1 MAQSGSRSAHLIKQ
15 MSTHTSMDLQY
26 ALTVV
31 EAELL
36 SPIKDA
42 CHVCVVC
49 FCLLLMPGP
58 SGSSQVNKSMSF
70 DKHASHPRAYV
81 LPGVRD
87 SSELTLLM
95 FESPRWDPASLIS
108 RVADSIHTHNLT
120 AHTGNSLFF
129 FFFFFFPG
137 DCVYCE
143 QTHTHTAPGYS
154 ITCGTPH
161 ASEHTVAHKQPP
173 LPCHF
178 KLDLIKTTLTR
189 LLSSHLSM

>member
-15 MSTHTSMDLQY
+15 MRTHTFMDLQY

-42 CHVCVVC
+42 CHVCMVC

-81 LPGVRD
+81 LPGARD

-108 RVADSIHTHNLT
+108 RLADSIHTHSYCS
-120 AHTGNSLFF
+120 HREQPLFF
-129 FFFFFFPG
+129 LLFFPG

-161 ASEHTVAHKQPP
+161 TSEHTVAHKQLP

>member
-15 MSTHTSMDLQY
+15 MSTHTSTDLQY

-108 RVADSIHTHNLT
+108 RLADSIHTHTLT

-143 QTHTHTAPGYS
+143 QTHTHTQHLVIPS
-154 ITCGTPH
+154 HVEPRMHQNTQ
-161 ASEHTVAHKQPP
+161 SHTSSPP
-173 LPCHF
+173 FLV
-178 KLDLIKTTLTR
+178 T
-189 LLSSHLSM
+189 SSSTSLRQH

>member
-1 MAQSGSRSAHLIKQ
+1 
-15 MSTHTSMDLQY
+15 MDLQY
-26 ALTVV
+26 VLTVV

-81 LPGVRD
+81 LPGARD

-108 RVADSIHTHNLT
+108 RLADSIHTQSYCSHREQP
-120 AHTGNSLFF
+120 LFF
-129 FFFFFFPG
+129 FFFFFLVTVF
-137 DCVYCE
+137 
-143 QTHTHTAPGYS
+143 TASKHTHTAPGYS

-173 LPCHF
+173 L
-178 KLDLIKTTLTR
+178 LVT
-189 LLSSHLSM
+189 SSSTSLRQH

>member
-15 MSTHTSMDLQY
+15 MSTHTSTDLQY

-108 RVADSIHTHNLT
+108 RLADSIHTHTLT

-129 FFFFFFPG
+129 FFFFFSWWL
-137 DCVYCE
+137 CLLRAN
-143 QTHTHTAPGYS
+143 THTAPGYS

>member
-81 LPGVRD
+81 LPGARD

-108 RVADSIHTHNLT
+108 RLADSIHTHSYCS
-120 AHTGNSLFF
+120 HREQPLFF
-129 FFFFFFPG
+129 FLLFFPG

-161 ASEHTVAHKQPP
+161 ASEHTVAHKQLP

>member
-15 MSTHTSMDLQY
+15 MSTHTSMHLQY

-81 LPGVRD
+81 LPGARD

-108 RVADSIHTHNLT
+108 RLADSIHTHSYCS
-120 AHTGNSLFF
+120 HREQPLFF
-129 FFFFFFPG
+129 FRLFFPG

-161 ASEHTVAHKQPP
+161 ASEHTVAHKQLP

>member
-81 LPGVRD
+81 LPGAHD

-108 RVADSIHTHNLT
+108 RLADSIHTHTLLLLT
-120 AHTGNSLFF
+120 PGTASFFISLV
-129 FFFFFFPG
+129 FPG

-143 QTHTHTAPGYS
+143 QTHTVPGYS

-173 LPCHF
+173 PP
-178 KLDLIKTTLTR
+178 
-189 LLSSHLSM
+189 LSLQARPH

>member
-15 MSTHTSMDLQY
+15 MSTHTSTDLQY

-49 FCLLLMPGP
+49 FCLLLMPEP

-108 RVADSIHTHNLT
+108 RLADSIHTHTLT

-129 FFFFFFPG
+129 FFFFFSWWL
-137 DCVYCE
+137 CLLRAN
-143 QTHTHTAPGYS
+143 THTHSTWLFHHMWNPACIRTHSRTQAAPPS
-154 ITCGTPH
+154 LSLQARPH
-161 ASEHTVAHKQPP
+161 
-173 LPCHF
+173 
-178 KLDLIKTTLTR
+178 
-189 LLSSHLSM
+189 

>member
-15 MSTHTSMDLQY
+15 MSTHTSTDLQY

-108 RVADSIHTHNLT
+108 RLADSIHTLLLLT
-120 AHTGNSLFF
+120 PGTASFF

-143 QTHTHTAPGYS
+143 QTHTHTQHLVIPS
-154 ITCGTPH
+154 HVEPRMHQNTQ
-161 ASEHTVAHKQPP
+161 SHTSSPP
-173 LPCHF
+173 FLV
-178 KLDLIKTTLTR
+178 T
-189 LLSSHLSM
+189 SSSTSLRQH

>member
-15 MSTHTSMDLQY
+15 MSTHTSTDLQY

-129 FFFFFFPG
+129 FSSFFFLVTVFT
-137 DCVYCE
+137 VSK
-143 QTHTHTAPGYS
+143 HTRTQHLVIPSHVEPRMHQNTQSHTS
-154 ITCGTPH
+154 
-161 ASEHTVAHKQPP
+161 SPP
-173 LPCHF
+173 FLV
-178 KLDLIKTTLTR
+178 T
-189 LLSSHLSM
+189 SSSTSLRQH

>member
-1 MAQSGSRSAHLIKQ
+1 MAQSGSSSAHLIKQ
-15 MSTHTSMDLQY
+15 MSTHTSVDLQC
-26 ALTVV
+26 AFTVV

-49 FCLLLMPGP
+49 FCLPVMPGP

-81 LPGVRD
+81 LPGARD

-108 RVADSIHTHNLT
+108 RLADSAHIHTVSLLT
-120 AHTGNSLFF
+120 LGAASFF
-129 FFFFFFPG
+129 FFSWWQ
-137 DCVYCE
+137 CVYRK
-143 QTHTHTAPGYS
+143 QTHTAPGYS

-161 ASEHTVAHKQPP
+161 ALEHTGAH
-173 LPCHF
+173 
-178 KLDLIKTTLTR
+178 
-189 LLSSHLSM
+189 

>member
-15 MSTHTSMDLQY
+15 MSTHTFMDLQY

-42 CHVCVVC
+42 CHVCMVC

-81 LPGVRD
+81 LPGARD

-108 RVADSIHTHNLT
+108 RLADSIHTHSYCS
-120 AHTGNSLFF
+120 HREQPLFF
-129 FFFFFFPG
+129 LLFFPG

-161 ASEHTVAHKQPP
+161 TSEHTVAHKQLP

>member
-15 MSTHTSMDLQY
+15 MSTHTSTDLQY

-81 LPGVRD
+81 LPGARD

-108 RVADSIHTHNLT
+108 RLADSIHTHSYCS
-120 AHTGNSLFF
+120 HREQPLFF
-129 FFFFFFPG
+129 LLFFPL
-137 DCVYCE
+137 V
-143 QTHTHTAPGYS
+143 TVFTASKHTHSTWLFHHMWNPACIRTHSRTQAAP
-154 ITCGTPH
+154 
-161 ASEHTVAHKQPP
+161 AS
-173 LPCHF
+173 
-178 KLDLIKTTLTR
+178 
-189 LLSSHLSM
+189 LSLQARRH

>member
-15 MSTHTSMDLQY
+15 MSTHTSTDLQY

-108 RVADSIHTHNLT
+108 WLADSIHTHSYCS
-120 AHTGNSLFF
+120 HREQPLFF
-129 FFFFFFPG
+129 FSSFFFLVTVF
-137 DCVYCE
+137 
-143 QTHTHTAPGYS
+143 TASKHTHSTWLFHHMWNPACIRTHSRTQAAPPFLV
-154 ITCGTPH
+154 T
-161 ASEHTVAHKQPP
+161 
-173 LPCHF
+173 
-178 KLDLIKTTLTR
+178 
-189 LLSSHLSM
+189 SSSTSLRQH

>member
-31 EAELL
+31 EVELL

-42 CHVCVVC
+42 CHVCVVR

-81 LPGVRD
+81 LPGARD

-108 RVADSIHTHNLT
+108 RLADSIHTHALT

-129 FFFFFFPG
+129 LSFFFFLVTVF
-137 DCVYCE
+137 
-143 QTHTHTAPGYS
+143 TASKHTHSTWLFHHMWHPACIRTHSRTQAAP
-154 ITCGTPH
+154 P
-161 ASEHTVAHKQPP
+161 
-173 LPCHF
+173 PCHF

>member
-15 MSTHTSMDLQY
+15 MSTHTSTDLQY

-108 RVADSIHTHNLT
+108 RLADSIHTHSYCS
-120 AHTGNSLFF
+120 HREQPLFF
-129 FFFFFFPG
+129 FSSFFFLVTVF
-137 DCVYCE
+137 
-143 QTHTHTAPGYS
+143 TASKHTHTQHLVIPS
-154 ITCGTPH
+154 HVEPRMHQNTQ
-161 ASEHTVAHKQPP
+161 SHTSSPP
-173 LPCHF
+173 FLV
-178 KLDLIKTTLTR
+178 T
-189 LLSSHLSM
+189 SSSTSLRQH

>member
-15 MSTHTSMDLQY
+15 MSTHTSMHLQY

-81 LPGVRD
+81 LPGARD

-108 RVADSIHTHNLT
+108 RLADSIHTHSYCS
-120 AHTGNSLFF
+120 HREQPLFF
-129 FFFFFFPG
+129 FSSFFSWWL
-137 DCVYCE
+137 CLLRAN
-143 QTHTHTAPGYS
+143 THTQHLVIPSHVEPRMHQNTQSHT
-154 ITCGTPH
+154 
-161 ASEHTVAHKQPP
+161 
-173 LPCHF
+173 
-178 KLDLIKTTLTR
+178 
-189 LLSSHLSM
+189 SSSPFLVTSSSTSLRQH